1 MLRRKL
7 RQGKGVEV
15 LGLGDAVSNRVA
27 REGLEKAL
35 LEQMLEVAREAG

>member
-1 MLRRKL
+1 MLWKKL
-7 RQGKGVEV
+7 KQGKEVEV